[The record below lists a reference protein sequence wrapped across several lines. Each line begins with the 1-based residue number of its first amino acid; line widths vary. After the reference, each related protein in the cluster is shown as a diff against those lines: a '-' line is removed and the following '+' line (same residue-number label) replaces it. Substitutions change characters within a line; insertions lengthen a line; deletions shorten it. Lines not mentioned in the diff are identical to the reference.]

1 MKVLIAGFGSIG
13 QKHSIIL
20 KKIKNIKITIYTK
33 QKKIPFPTINNF
45 EDIKKLNPD
54 YFVVALPT
62 PKHFTFLKFI
72 ESNFSNKKVLI
83 EKPLFEKFRNIRLNK
98 NKYWVGYNL
107 RFHPLINFLKK
118 KKLRPININIWCSS
132 YLPFWRKNI
141 NYKYSNSADKK
152 GGGVLLELSHEIDY
166 LHWLFGEFKILFSLN
181 KKISNLKIKSN
192 DLLIACLRSNKYNCI
207 VNINLNF
214 FSRNL
219 RRGMSIDTNAESYY
233 VDLIKN
239 KIEIFNGD
247 KKKVIKYKNFKI
259 NKTYYDQH
267 LSIIN
272 DKTKHNCTFTEGL
285 KLLNFLKKIS

>member
-13 QKHSIIL
+13 QKHSLIL
-20 KKIKNIKITIYTK
+20 KKIKNIKITIFTK
-33 QKKIPFPTINNF
+33 QKKISFPTINNF
-45 EDIKKLNPD
+45 KDIKKLNPD
-54 YFVVALPT
+54 YIIVALPT
-62 PKHFTFLKFI
+62 TKHFTFLKFI

-83 EKPLFEKFRNIRLNK
+83 EKPLFEKFRNIRLYK
-98 NKYWVGYNL
+98 NKYWIGYNL

-118 KKLRPININIWCSS
+118 KKLKPININIWCSS
-132 YLPFWRKNI
+132 YLPNWRKNI

-192 DLLIACLRSNKYNCI
+192 DLLILCLRSNKYKCI

-214 FSRNL
+214 FSRNN
-219 RRGMSIDTNAESYY
+219 RRGISIDTNAESYHI
-233 VDLIKN
+233 DLIKN

-247 KKKVIKYKNFKI
+247 KKKIIQYKNFKI

-272 DKTKHNCTFTEGL
+272 NKTKNNCTFTEGL